1 MTAATVGPVIQSG
14 EVARAVVASVEGDNA
29 GRAVNVVDRGSYVRI
44 EVERECV
51 ITRASVERELGR
63 PFKLHELEVN
73 MPSFAGRI
81 DTSTEMIRF
90 YLGERHD

>member
-14 EVARAVVASVEGDNA
+14 EVARAVVAAVEGDNA
-29 GRAVNVVDRGSYVRI
+29 GRAVHVVDRGSYVRI
-44 EVERECV
+44 QVEGECV
-51 ITRASVERELGR
+51 INRASVERELGR

-81 DTSTEMIRF
+81 DTSTETIRF

>member
-1 MTAATVGPVIQSG
+1 MSAGTVGPVIQSG
-14 EVARAVVASVEGDNA
+14 EVARAVVAAVEGDNA

-44 EVERECV
+44 EVEGECV

-63 PFKLHELEVN
+63 PFKLYELEVN

-81 DTSTEMIRF
+81 DTSTEKIRF

>member
-1 MTAATVGPVIQSG
+1 MTAGTVGPVIQSG
-14 EVARAVVASVEGDNA
+14 EVARAVVAAVEGDNA
-29 GRAVNVVDRGSYVRI
+29 GRAVNVVDRGSYIRI

-90 YLGERHD
+90 YLGEGHD

>member
-1 MTAATVGPVIQSG
+1 MSVGTVGPVIQSG
-14 EVARAVVASVEGDNA
+14 EVARAVVAAVEGDNA
-29 GRAVNVVDRGSYVRI
+29 GRAVNVVDRGSYVRV
-44 EVERECV
+44 EVEGECV

-81 DTSTEMIRF
+81 DTSTEVIRF
-90 YLGERHD
+90 YLGAGHD

>member
-1 MTAATVGPVIQSG
+1 M
-14 EVARAVVASVEGDNA
+14 RADFVPLPDDGL
-29 GRAVNVVDRGSYVRI
+29 
-44 EVERECV
+44 
-51 ITRASVERELGR
+51 RELGR